1 MLYNIKFPNISLSQ
15 NYIFHLKNAPEVY
28 NNIILIFQEYIL
40 KNLNGWVI
48 LKILISWNILNNFMK
63 FFYHILILLK
73 VILETCRF
81 FVFNDETSLISFLF
95 VYQWFV
101 LIFHIK
107 QNLMLMFIWYMK
119 ISFWVSSVFH
129 VHASPIEKLV
139 SWLS

>member
-1 MLYNIKFPNISLSQ
+1 VLYNIKFPNISLSQ

-48 LKILISWNILNNFMK
+48 LKILISWNILSNFMK

-73 VILETCRF
+73 VILETCWF
-81 FVFNDETSLISFLF
+81 FVFNDETSLLSFLF